1 MMRQFKRFT
10 ITRLA
15 PKRIWQTILGL
26 IFLMGFYLFFPAPEM
41 AIARQW
47 LETFLRRIR

>member
-1 MMRQFKRFT
+1 MKRQFKRLT
-10 ITRLA
+10 TARVA

-26 IFLMGFYLFFPAPEM
+26 IFLVGFYLFLPAPEM

-47 LETFLRRIR
+47 LETFLGRMK